1 MNTKKLYKEDVYL
14 CKCDAIVKKVDG
26 DDVILD
32 QTVFFPEGGGQSCD
46 LGTISNFEVSDVQ
59 ESYQQV
65 IHKVPGN
72 NFKVGDNVTC
82 EINWDHRFDNMQRH
96 CGEHIM
102 SGMWFREYGGI
113 NRGFHM
119 GDNYMTVDISLE
131 EDPKYTEI
139 TWEMAQH
146 IEDCTNE
153 AIWQNL
159 PVITR
164 HFDTQKEAK
173 DLPLRKALTLKEDI
187 TIVAVGDINNPSDCV
202 ACCGTH
208 PQTSGQVG
216 LLKIYK
222 VEKNKGMF
230 RIYFEAG
237 KRAMDDYPSDCVAC
251 CGTHPQTSGQVGLL
265 KIYKVEKNKGMFRI
279 YFEAGKRAM
288 DDYDTKHDIINIIG
302 NKYSAGTD
310 DLVKKLDAQEDRYKE
325 LKQTHTR
332 LRNSVIAIR
341 QNEILRT
348 LEDCDCANEILLYR
362 YDDMLIDD
370 LLNIG
375 RPLMDRVNKLL
386 LIADDNSNTLL
397 LFSNGDID
405 CGKLVK
411 ENASIYQGKG
421 GGNKNNARAIL
432 LLIADDNSNT
442 LLLFSNGDI
451 DCGKLVKE
459 NASIY
464 QGKGG
469 GNKNNARAIFPNKDN
484 MNIFIDLIEK
494 HLR

>member
-173 DLPLRKALTLKEDI
+173 NLPLRKALTLKEDI
-187 TIVAVGDINNPSDCV
+187 TIVAVGDINN
-202 ACCGTH
+202 
-208 PQTSGQVG
+208 
-216 LLKIYK
+216 
-222 VEKNKGMF
+222 
-230 RIYFEAG
+230 
-237 KRAMDDYPSDCVAC
+237 PSDCVAC

-421 GGNKNNARAIL
+421 GGNKNNARAI
-432 LLIADDNSNT
+432 
-442 LLLFSNGDI
+442 
-451 DCGKLVKE
+451 
-459 NASIY
+459 
-464 QGKGG
+464 
-469 GNKNNARAIFPNKDN
+469 FPNKDN

>member
-46 LGTISNFEVSDVQ
+46 LGTISNFEVRDVQ

-222 VEKNKGMF
+222 VK
-230 RIYFEAG
+230 
-237 KRAMDDYPSDCVAC
+237 
-251 CGTHPQTSGQVGLL
+251 
-265 KIYKVEKNKGMFRI
+265 KNKGMFRI

-348 LEDCDCANEILLYR
+348 LEDCDFANEILLYR

-421 GGNKNNARAIL
+421 GGNKNNARAI
-432 LLIADDNSNT
+432 
-442 LLLFSNGDI
+442 
-451 DCGKLVKE
+451 
-459 NASIY
+459 
-464 QGKGG
+464 
-469 GNKNNARAIFPNKDN
+469 FPNKDN

>member
-14 CKCDAIVKKVDG
+14 CKCESTVKKIDG
-26 DDVILD
+26 ENVILD

-46 LGTISNFEVSDVQ
+46 LGTINNMEVTDVQ

-65 IHKVPGN
+65 IHKVPGH
-72 NFKVGDNVTC
+72 NFKEGDKVNC
-82 EINWDHRFDNMQRH
+82 EINWPHRFDNMQRH

-102 SGMWFREYGGI
+102 SGMWYREYGGV

-131 EDPKYTEI
+131 EDPKYKEV

-164 HFDTQKEAK
+164 HFETQKEAK

-208 PQTSGQVG
+208 PSTSGQVG

-222 VEKNKGMF
+222 VEKNKGMY

-237 KRAMDDYPSDCVAC
+237 KRAMADFDA
-251 CGTHPQTSGQVGLL
+251 
-265 KIYKVEKNKGMFRI
+265 
-279 YFEAGKRAM
+279 
-288 DDYDTKHDIINIIG
+288 KHDIITTIG
-302 NKYSAGTD
+302 NKYSAGTE
-310 DLVKKLDAQEDRYKE
+310 DLLKKLDAQEDRYKE

-332 LRNSVIAIR
+332 LRNSIIAIR
-341 QNEILRT
+341 QCDIIAT
-348 LEDCDCANEILLYR
+348 LENGQSDEEVLLYR

-370 LLNIG
+370 LLNIV
-375 RPLMDRVNKLL
+375 RPLIDKINKLL

-397 LFSNGDID
+397 LFSNG
-405 CGKLVK
+405 
-411 ENASIYQGKG
+411 N
-421 GGNKNNARAIL
+421 
-432 LLIADDNSNT
+432 
-442 LLLFSNGDI
+442 I

-469 GNKNNARAIFPNKDN
+469 GNKNNARAIFPSKDN

>member
-237 KRAMDDYPSDCVAC
+237 KRAMDDY
-251 CGTHPQTSGQVGLL
+251 
-265 KIYKVEKNKGMFRI
+265 
-279 YFEAGKRAM
+279 
-288 DDYDTKHDIINIIG
+288 DTKHDIINIIG

-421 GGNKNNARAIL
+421 GGNKNNARAI
-432 LLIADDNSNT
+432 
-442 LLLFSNGDI
+442 
-451 DCGKLVKE
+451 
-459 NASIY
+459 
-464 QGKGG
+464 
-469 GNKNNARAIFPNKDN
+469 FPKKDN